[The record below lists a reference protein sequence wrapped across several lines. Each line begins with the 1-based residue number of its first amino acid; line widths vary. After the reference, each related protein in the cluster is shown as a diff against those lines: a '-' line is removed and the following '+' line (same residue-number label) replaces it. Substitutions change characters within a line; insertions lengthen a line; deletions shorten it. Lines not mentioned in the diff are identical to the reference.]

1 MTVPVYTRGN
11 ATHCMGI
18 VHVMLAG
25 LVHIVK
31 RNARMGI
38 MEWIA
43 KIAVAVRMEG
53 LVTMSL
59 GHASAPQA
67 GQDPFVRSLVQKA
80 HTALPAVTSVPVKMV
95 DTVTLSMGSVSVLLV
110 GREMCV
116 PTHVLKAP
124 GDGTAQSFVIATI
137 LQHVTT

>member
-1 MTVPVYTRGN
+1 MIKHKESSIR
-11 ATHCMGI
+11 
-18 VHVMLAG
+18 
-25 LVHIVK
+25 
-31 RNARMGI
+31 
-38 MEWIA
+38 IA

-110 GREMCV
+110 GRLV
-116 PTHVLKAP
+116 IL
-124 GDGTAQSFVIATI
+124 FVF
-137 LQHVTT
+137 VNN